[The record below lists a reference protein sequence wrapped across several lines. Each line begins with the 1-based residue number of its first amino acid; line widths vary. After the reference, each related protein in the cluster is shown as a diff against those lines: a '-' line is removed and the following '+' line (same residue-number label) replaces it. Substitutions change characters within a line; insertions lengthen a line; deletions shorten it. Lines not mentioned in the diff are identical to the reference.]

1 MMISSKESCGT
12 DLPSMAGTRRNTM
25 FSQGFYNPPYQIS
38 GQHYMAGT
46 IAKSGPASVTLDSEA
61 PLEIFVGKMNIRE
74 SPSLTGAKTGKVTEV
89 NSAYGVDAKSW
100 ETVGTTENMKVG
112 DRNRLWALLTDDKG
126 ELLGWACTQEYIK
139 IAEPAQA
146 IKIAYGIKAK
156 KDESKL
162 DEATY
167 KKYEDDKKSEI
178 AAMDKWL
185 AANKPK
191 SSGGSKDKTTDA
203 KAGSEDTG
211 HGGLST
217 TSMVLIGLGAAA
229 LVYFLIQK
237 GKK

>member
-1 MMISSKESCGT
+1 
-12 DLPSMAGTRRNTM
+12 MAGTRRNTM

-46 IAKSGPASVTLDSEA
+46 IAKSGPASVTLDSAA

-89 NSAYGVDAKSW
+89 NYAYGVDAKSW
-100 ETVGTTENMKVG
+100 ETSATAENMKVG
-112 DRNRLWALLTDDKG
+112 DRDRLWALLTDGQG
-126 ELLGWACTQEYIK
+126 ELLGWACTQEVLK
-139 IAEPAQA
+139 IAEPAEV
-146 IKIAYGIKAK
+146 IKIAYAVKAK
-156 KDESKL
+156 KEETGL

-167 KKYEDDKKSEI
+167 KKYADAKKTQI

-191 SSGGSKDKTTDA
+191 SSGGSKDTTKDV
-203 KAGSEDTG
+203 KAGSEDASS
-211 HGGLST
+211 GLST